1 MKIDEA
7 TINHN
12 AMRLI
17 KDEVCMTYDIDINA
31 EDGKIWLMESIGEN
45 NDILKLADK
54 LEEMLKV

>member
-17 KDEVCMTYDIDINA
+17 KDEVCMTCDIDINA
-31 EDGKIWLMESIGEN
+31 EDGKIWLMESIREING
-45 NDILKLADK
+45 ILKLADELK
-54 LEEMLKV
+54 EVLKV

>member
-7 TINHN
+7 TINYN